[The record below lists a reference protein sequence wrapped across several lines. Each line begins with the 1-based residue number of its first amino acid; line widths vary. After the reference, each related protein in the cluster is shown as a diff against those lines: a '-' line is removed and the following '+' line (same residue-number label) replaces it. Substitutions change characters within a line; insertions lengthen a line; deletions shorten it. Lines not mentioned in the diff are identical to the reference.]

1 MRESIPELLIKVAGV
16 VFGMILLIATI
27 SLLMAFPVKWC
38 WNYVMPY
45 LFELKQISWGQA
57 WCLSFLSS
65 SLLKATQTNNN
76 K

>member
-1 MRESIPELLIKVAGV
+1 MKDSFSELFVKIVGMV
-16 VFGMILLIATI
+16 VGIILLIATI

-65 SLLKATQTNNN
+65 SLIKATQTNNN